1 MLIHTG
7 LYVIDFGW
15 PAILVVIIMMIGI
28 ICTDP
33 NKSKPQPP
41 KPKQQAK
48 KATIQPDNV
57 IPNRRYN
64 F

>member
-15 PAILVVIIMMIGI
+15 PAMLFVFIMMIAI
-28 ICTDP
+28 IYTDP
-33 NKSKPQPP
+33 NKEKPQPRKP
-41 KPKQQAK
+41 LQPKQPIVR
-48 KATIQPDNV
+48 TEDNV